1 MQMPLMLSRKKKSKW
16 VLAAGLVGWE
26 YVYTV
31 GEEGNT
37 GKSFEDFV
45 SSISFRKCI
54 NQIRG
59 IYVSPAVLSGSA
71 VRKEVVKEKPSYSSS
86 FKYIPHYY

>member
-1 MQMPLMLSRKKKSKW
+1 MD
-16 VLAAGLVGWE
+16 WE
-26 YVYTV
+26 YVYAM

-37 GKSFEDFV
+37 GKSSEDFI
-45 SSISFRKCI
+45 SSTSFRKCI
-54 NQIRG
+54 NRIRG

-71 VRKEVVKEKPSYSSS
+71 VGKELVKEKPSSSS

>member
-1 MQMPLMLSRKKKSKW
+1 MRGEPGYKCHSCFWRKKSKW
-16 VLAAGLVGWE
+16 VLAAGLMGL
-26 YVYTV
+26 
-31 GEEGNT
+31 EEGNT
-37 GKSFEDFV
+37 GKSFEDFI
-45 SSISFRKCI
+45 SSTAFRKCI

-71 VRKEVVKEKPSYSSS
+71 FGKELVKEKPSYSSY